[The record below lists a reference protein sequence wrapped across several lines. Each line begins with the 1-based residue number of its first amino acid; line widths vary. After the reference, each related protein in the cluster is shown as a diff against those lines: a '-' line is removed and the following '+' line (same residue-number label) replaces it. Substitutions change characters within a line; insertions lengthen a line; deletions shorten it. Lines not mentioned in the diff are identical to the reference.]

1 MVAIG
6 VYLPL
11 SEIIFTAMDLNEFE
25 YQMLDALLDAFGS
38 GDTLT
43 REQVLEL
50 FEQDE
55 AFAVELVGFLISEG
69 LAVEIGLTNEH
80 GLPSKLLKL
89 AKADDFLGQGGF
101 TNRPAVP
108 AGPKKPVWDDEH
120 LKKRNTEL
128 QNEVLKL
135 QRMIRDKEGELL
147 ALAQKVKYLE
157 KYKYMLY
164 GALVAVVALAGWILW
179 YVLPV
184 HGL

>member
-1 MVAIG
+1 M
-6 VYLPL
+6 
-11 SEIIFTAMDLNEFE
+11 ELNEFE

-38 GDTLT
+38 GDMLT
-43 REQVLEL
+43 RKQVLEL

-55 AFAVELVGFLISEG
+55 AFAVELVGFLVSEG
-69 LAVEIGLTNEH
+69 LVVEIGLSTEH
-80 GLPSKLLKL
+80 GLPLKLRKL

-120 LKKRNTEL
+120 LQKRNTEL

-135 QRMIRDKEGELL
+135 QRMIRDKDGELL
-147 ALAQKVKYLE
+147 AFTQKVKYLE

-164 GALVAVVALAGWILW
+164 GALVVVAALACWILW
-179 YVLPV
+179 YVVPTHRL
-184 HGL
+184 